1 MHGPGPSFFV
11 PGPTGLTF
19 ALVLQPDLLE
29 FLMDIRASCPSQQ
42 ITPVVP
48 ALSYFTFIFIW
59 THSPR
64 APCAEQVHTMSTGH
78 ADPLIYEES

>member
-19 ALVLQPDLLE
+19 ALVLQPDLFE